1 MNATK
6 SVFNSVRNFSTF
18 AVAAAIIFSALLTL
32 ISGSENLSWQ
42 IALAIFALALGIPHG
57 AIDNLVAIPRT
68 SNPKFILLIVVYILM
83 ALVAV
88 LALLNWNKLG
98 FQLVLVMSALH
109 FGFGDASFIAE
120 QDRLENRTQMKF
132 KTQSLYA
139 ISAGAIPV
147 FIPLLKES
155 TKSALQEI
163 NPLLINWASDYGVQ
177 IKSLIAIVAVLTL
190 IALIR
195 EQRTREIIDL
205 TFLSGLAIVAPPL
218 ITFAIYFGCWHAMWH
233 TARLTLILPRSK
245 QAALLNNPRG
255 SFLAAVIPGLP
266 ALFGTVLVAVIIAL
280 LDSTN
285 LDADFLWY
293 LLVVVWA
300 LTVPHMLVTAKID
313 QGALKSG

>member
-57 AIDNLVAIPRT
+57 AIDHLVAIPRT

-177 IKSLIAIVAVLTL
+177 IKSLIA
-190 IALIR
+190 
-195 EQRTREIIDL
+195 
-205 TFLSGLAIVAPPL
+205 
-218 ITFAIYFGCWHAMWH
+218 
-233 TARLTLILPRSK
+233 RLTLILPRSK